1 MSFTLCFDSCNTFF
15 AQSRWVRVGCVSFKI
30 LVRAGFV
37 FGRMDLVLFD
47 SRNRIDPGCYVLRV
61 QACFVRINLERAG
74 YHAVD
79 AGFWVA
85 LELVIWW
92 IRFLVQPDRFIHVVM
107 FVHSSWT
114 LNRLF
119 SRIRLC
125 FHE

>member
-1 MSFTLCFDSCNTFF
+1 
-15 AQSRWVRVGCVSFKI
+15 V
-30 LVRAGFV
+30 
-37 FGRMDLVLFD
+37 DLVLSD
-47 SRNRIDPGCYVLRV
+47 SRNRIDLGCYVLRV

-85 LELVIWW
+85 LELVIRW
-92 IRFLVQPDRFIHVVM
+92 IRFPIQPDRFIHVVM
-107 FVHSSWT
+107 FVPSPWT
-114 LNRLF
+114 LDRLF

>member
-1 MSFTLCFDSCNTFF
+1 
-15 AQSRWVRVGCVSFKI
+15 V
-30 LVRAGFV
+30 
-37 FGRMDLVLFD
+37 DLVLFD
-47 SRNRIDPGCYVLRV
+47 SRNRIDLGCYVLRV

-92 IRFLVQPDRFIHVVM
+92 IRFPIQPDRFIHVVM
-107 FVHSSWT
+107 FVPSSWT

-119 SRIRLC
+119 SCIRLYLY
-125 FHE
+125 E